1 MHKAM
6 LFFLCDQ
13 GVRAKL
19 FPPWLLDDDSR
30 ASSACV
36 ERLQDEFFLV

>member
-1 MHKAM
+1 M

-19 FPPWLLDDDSR
+19 FPPWLLDD
-30 ASSACV
+30 
-36 ERLQDEFFLV
+36 EDEFFLV